1 MKILFFISSLLCS
14 SFFWSQS
21 DVNYLDVEDKDI
33 ELLKSFLPD
42 LEINASNAQYVKKWN
57 RTKFY
62 VKSVYDYSK
71 IASAMLSSFEDT
83 LSTIVGKR
91 KKNKYLKRANKM
103 LKEEFGNE
111 IKNMSITRGTYL
123 MKLIFKNTGL
133 TAYDIVKTYRG
144 SGTAFWF
151 QALCVINGQDL
162 KKTYDPENEDFL
174 IDKAVRMIESGK
186 MNYFKRVP
194 LTKAARKAM
203 IKKKKKA
210 KRKKKREG

>member
-1 MKILFFISSLLCS
+1 
-14 SFFWSQS
+14 
-21 DVNYLDVEDKDI
+21 
-33 ELLKSFLPD
+33 
-42 LEINASNAQYVKKWN
+42 
-57 RTKFY
+57 
-62 VKSVYDYSK
+62 
-71 IASAMLSSFEDT
+71 
-83 LSTIVGKR
+83 
-91 KKNKYLKRANKM
+91 M
-103 LKEEFGNE
+103 LKEEFGPE

-123 MKLIFKNTGL
+123 MKLIYKNTGL

-151 QALCVINGQDL
+151 QALCVVNGQNL
-162 KKTYDPENEDFL
+162 KKTYDPDNEDFL

>member
-1 MKILFFISSLLCS
+1 M
-14 SFFWSQS
+14 
-21 DVNYLDVEDKDI
+21 NYLDVEDKDI

-83 LSTIVGKR
+83 LSTIIGKR
-91 KKNKYLKRANKM
+91 NKNKYLKRANKM
-103 LKEEFGNE
+103 LKEEFGAE

-123 MKLIFKNTGL
+123 MKLIYKNTGL

-151 QALCVINGQDL
+151 QALCVVNGQDL
-162 KKTYDPENEDFL
+162 KKTYDPDNEDFL

>member
-1 MKILFFISSLLCS
+1 M
-14 SFFWSQS
+14 
-21 DVNYLDVEDKDI
+21 NYLDVEDKDI

-91 KKNKYLKRANKM
+91 KKNNYLKRANKM

>member
-1 MKILFFISSLLCS
+1 M
-14 SFFWSQS
+14 
-21 DVNYLDVEDKDI
+21 NYLDVEDKDI

>member
-1 MKILFFISSLLCS
+1 M
-14 SFFWSQS
+14 
-21 DVNYLDVEDKDI
+21 NYLDVEDKDI

-210 KRKKKREG
+210 KRKKKRED

>member
-1 MKILFFISSLLCS
+1 M
-14 SFFWSQS
+14 
-21 DVNYLDVEDKDI
+21 NYLDVEDKDI

-91 KKNKYLKRANKM
+91 NKNKYLKSANKM
-103 LKEEFGNE
+103 LKEEFGPE

-123 MKLIFKNTGL
+123 MKLIYKNTGL
-133 TAYDIVKTYRG
+133 TAYDIVKAYRG

-151 QALCVINGQDL
+151 QALCVVNGQDL
-162 KKTYDPENEDFL
+162 KKTYDPDNEDFL

>member
-1 MKILFFISSLLCS
+1 M
-14 SFFWSQS
+14 
-21 DVNYLDVEDKDI
+21 NYLDVEDKDI
-33 ELLKSFLPD
+33 EPLKSFLPD

-91 KKNKYLKRANKM
+91 NKNKYLKRANKM
-103 LKEEFGNE
+103 LKEEFGPE

-123 MKLIFKNTGL
+123 MKLIYKNTGL

-151 QALCVINGQDL
+151 QALCVVNGQDL
-162 KKTYDPENEDFL
+162 KKTYDPDNEDFL